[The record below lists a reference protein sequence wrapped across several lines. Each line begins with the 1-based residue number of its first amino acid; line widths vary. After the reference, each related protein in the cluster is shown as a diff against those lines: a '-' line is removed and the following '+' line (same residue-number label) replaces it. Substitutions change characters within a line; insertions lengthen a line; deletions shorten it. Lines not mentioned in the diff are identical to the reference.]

1 MARQIR
7 LCLDASL
14 CKLEAEAVVYSELPQ
29 LLLTRVCCRLL
40 NWEDAD
46 DGVFWMSC
54 VDFLRRYRTVYVCR
68 VFTSSKWQEV
78 LLHGEWKGSTAA
90 GSTEHRDGAAPQYL
104 LSVQKPCHVIV
115 VLTQEDS
122 RGTNREAHHIGLMLY
137 DKGGKRS
144 SRNIHSKLSSGAFV
158 NKRAVLLEST
168 TLERSDS
175 GSPYTLVASTFK
187 PGKEATFTVHLWAN
201 RSGVKLVPLA
211 VDAPDSDANYCG
223 GCGQRIDGTFLTAE
237 GLNWHSECW
246 LCTNCHQRL
255 DAKYYTRGGGTLC
268 QACNQRAED
277 RSAPKCGGCRRP
289 LRGERLT
296 YDGVSYHGNCFKC
309 TSCRAILGETV
320 FIDGKTKQPICRNCA

>member
-1 MARQIR
+1 
-7 LCLDASL
+7 
-14 CKLEAEAVVYSELPQ
+14 
-29 LLLTRVCCRLL
+29 
-40 NWEDAD
+40 
-46 DGVFWMSC
+46 
-54 VDFLRRYRTVYVCR
+54 
-68 VFTSSKWQEV
+68 
-78 LLHGEWKGSTAA
+78 
-90 GSTEHRDGAAPQYL
+90 
-104 LSVQKPCHVIV
+104 
-115 VLTQEDS
+115 
-122 RGTNREAHHIGLMLY
+122 
-137 DKGGKRS
+137 
-144 SRNIHSKLSSGAFV
+144 
-158 NKRAVLLEST
+158 LLEST

-175 GSPYTLVASTFK
+175 GSPYTLVASTSK

-201 RSGVKLVPLA
+201 RSGVQLVPLA
-211 VDAPDSDANYCG
+211 VDAPDADANYCG

-309 TSCRAILGETV
+309 TSCRAILDETF